1 MGKKGQFVPVF
12 HLNTLG
18 DLTGLLNYNCR
29 VLDKRLTKLT
39 RRNRSVRARHRRLWL
54 RGVGGDR
61 AAETGGRGLSAFR
74 QGEKAG
80 VW

>member
-29 VLDKRLTKLT
+29 VLDKQLT
-39 RRNRSVRARHRRLWL
+39 RFL
-54 RGVGGDR
+54 
-61 AAETGGRGLSAFR
+61 AADA
-74 QGEKAG
+74 
-80 VW
+80 